1 MRAFVAMLAT
11 SIKNFVRNRGAVFF
25 GVAFPLIL
33 MGLIGLAFGGTDSIQ
48 FTVSF
53 VDEGNAQ
60 VAAPLLAGLREV
72 PVFRIIEE
80 DRPSALAELKDG
92 DRSLVVIVPV
102 RGTALEAYYDSSQEQ
117 SSRTALMILERFVA
131 EANLRVSGTPAL
143 LRLTSTPIA
152 GKQFKFF
159 DFLLP
164 GILAMTIA
172 QTGLLGVAPAVAE
185 MRERLLLKR
194 VMATPVPPLAFLGGL
209 LGRSALVQLLQAA
222 IILIM
227 GTLVFGAQVHGSLI
241 QLGGLALLGAVA
253 FFGMGFA
260 ISTLSR
266 TAETANLF
274 GSVIFFPMMFLSGT
288 FWPREFM
295 PEAIRPVIS
304 HLPLSPLVDAMRGVS
319 AQGQPLWQFGGTIL
333 YLLGWTAA
341 AFAVA
346 VRRFRWE

>member
-1 MRAFVAMLAT
+1 MTAFVAMLAT
-11 SIKNFVRNRGAVFF
+11 SIKNFVRNRGSVFF

-33 MGLIGLAFGGTDSIQ
+33 MGLIGLAFGGGDSIE

-72 PVFRIIEE
+72 PVLRIVEE
-80 DRPSALAELKDG
+80 DRASALAQLKKG
-92 DRSLVVIVPV
+92 DRSLVVIIPA
-102 RGTALEAYYDSSQEQ
+102 RGTTLEAFFDSSQEQ

-131 EANLRVSGTPAL
+131 EANLRLSGTPAL
-143 LRLTSTPIA
+143 LQVASTPVA
-152 GKQFKFF
+152 GEQVRFF

-209 LGRSALVQLLQAA
+209 LGRNTLVQLLQGA
-222 IILIM
+222 IILAM
-227 GTLVFGAQVHGSLI
+227 GTFVFGARVHGSLI
-241 QLGGLALLGAVA
+241 QLAALALLGAVA
-253 FFGMGFA
+253 FFGIGFA
-260 ISTLSR
+260 VSTLSR

-274 GSVIFFPMMFLSGT
+274 GSVIFFPMMFLAGT

-295 PEAIRPVIS
+295 PEGIRPVIS
-304 HLPLSPLVDAMRGVS
+304 YLPLSPLVDAMRGVS
-319 AQGQPLWQFGGTIL
+319 ALGEPLGQFSWAIL

-341 AFAVA
+341 AFGIA